1 MCGGLKLQALSDQF
15 VSSMTY
21 INRTLSDHSNQLKG
35 NLADKESEF
44 SALKKENNVLKDTN
58 NDLKNE
64 NKSLHE
70 RLNNLSYIL
79 ADLQGKV
86 KSTEEEKASLITA
99 IRLLNNK
106 SDINLPSNTGA
117 EVNVEVINHDVIE
130 PGSVNAL
137 PTDNVNISNQDT
149 LKRKYK

>member
-1 MCGGLKLQALSDQF
+1 
-15 VSSMTY
+15 MTY

>member
-1 MCGGLKLQALSDQF
+1 M
-15 VSSMTY
+15 
-21 INRTLSDHSNQLKG
+21 KG
-35 NLADKESEF
+35 Q
-44 SALKKENNVLKDTN
+44 
-58 NDLKNE
+58 
-64 NKSLHE
+64 H
-70 RLNNLSYIL
+70 
-79 ADLQGKV
+79 LQGKV

-117 EVNVEVINHDVIE
+117 EVNVEVINHDNIE